1 MPTYA
6 NADHVLINPE
16 YKRELHNQPVIAELT
31 QHEWELVT
39 REQRNQHILNNIK
52 EIITNAQF
60 RPGS

>member
-39 REQRNQHILNNIK
+39 REQMKQHMSNNTK
-52 EIITNAQF
+52 NMITNAQF
-60 RPGS
+60 